1 MAAGDLVRPGH
12 RTDAAGSQGDQLRAS
27 DVLRRGEAVS
37 DDWRLIFSVYAV
49 AVAAIGVALVV
60 FI

>member
-1 MAAGDLVRPGH
+1 
-12 RTDAAGSQGDQLRAS
+12 
-27 DVLRRGEAVS
+27 VS

-49 AVAAIGVALVV
+49 AVVAIGVALVV